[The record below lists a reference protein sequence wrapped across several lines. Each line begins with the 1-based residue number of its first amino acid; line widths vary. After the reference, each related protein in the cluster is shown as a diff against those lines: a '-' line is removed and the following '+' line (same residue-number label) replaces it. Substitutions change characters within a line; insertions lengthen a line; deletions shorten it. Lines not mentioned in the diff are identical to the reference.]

1 MCALYAL
8 YSCSVPIMHISTC
21 GYIHCSLAIGLSFL
35 FSFLSFFF
43 WRQSLALV
51 AQAGVQCPDL
61 GSLQPPPPG
70 SSDSPASASQVAGIT
85 GTGHHTRLIFVF
97 LVETGFHCVG
107 QGGLKLLTSGDLPA
121 LASQSAKNTGVS
133 HSSDMLKTQ
142 LQYMVGINLQCKIS
156 NLSRK

>member
-1 MCALYAL
+1 M
-8 YSCSVPIMHISTC
+8 
-21 GYIHCSLAIGLSFL
+21 
-35 FSFLSFFF
+35 
-43 WRQSLALV
+43 
-51 AQAGVQCPDL
+51 QCPDL

-85 GTGHHTRLIFVF
+85 GLCHHTRLIFVF

-133 HSSDMLKTQ
+133 HHAWPLGLVFDVRP
-142 LQYMVGINLQCKIS
+142 LQVSLHGPGEWVRVTCGAGEWGPQPGFAVERGRPCIA
-156 NLSRK
+156 LSCRQFGTKARQHPYLGE